1 MLGFRLA
8 FDSWRLAAT
17 KSELL
22 PRRPA
27 IPKLELRLAPF
38 LGIEDTALSCFPIQ
52 DLAKKMLA
60 KNEAR
65 L

>member
-1 MLGFRLA
+1 
-8 FDSWRLAAT
+8 
-17 KSELL
+17 LL
-22 PRRPA
+22 SRRPA
-27 IPKLELRLAPF
+27 IPKLELRLTPF

-65 L
+65 P